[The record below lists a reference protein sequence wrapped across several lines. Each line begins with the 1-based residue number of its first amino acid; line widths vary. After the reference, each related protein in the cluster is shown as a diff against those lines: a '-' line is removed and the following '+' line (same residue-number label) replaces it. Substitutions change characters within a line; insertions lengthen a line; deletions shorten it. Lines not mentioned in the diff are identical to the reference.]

1 MPALRV
7 QIPQV
12 MLELLRGGG
21 LSAKLAG
28 YGQSATM
35 PAANVPMDAWMV
47 SVVSMVISE
56 GAPMLVG
63 GDRQR
68 EC

>member
-1 MPALRV
+1 
-7 QIPQV
+7 

-21 LSAKLAG
+21 LSPKLAG

-56 GAPMLVG
+56 GAPMPEEAE
-63 GDRQR
+63 R
-68 EC
+68 EQAADAIQAS